1 MFYLLHH
8 AKGALVLSADD
19 RDQVVEWSRRQLGP
33 LARKASVIES
43 NRHEFEDMVERSG
56 TGLLAEASKG
66 CRPVMNITADLP
78 QGGTSACQKEMVF
91 SNAIMEQQRIAREA
105 IWH

>member
-8 AKGALVLSADD
+8 AKGALILSADD
-19 RDQVVEWSRRQLGP
+19 RGQVVEWSKRQLGP
-33 LARKASVIES
+33 LAQRASVIES

-56 TGLLAEASKG
+56 TGLLADALKG
-66 CRPVMNITADLP
+66 CRPVMNITADLR
-78 QGGTSACQKEMVF
+78 QGGTSTYQKEMVF
-91 SNAIMEQQRIAREA
+91 SNAIMEQQEIAREA

>member
-8 AKGALVLSADD
+8 AKGALILSADD
-19 RDQVVEWSRRQLGP
+19 RDQVVEWSKRQLGP
-33 LARKASVIES
+33 QARKASVIES
-43 NRHEFEDMVERSG
+43 NHHDFENVVERSG
-56 TGLLAEASKG
+56 TGLLADTSKG

-78 QGGTSACQKEMVF
+78 QGGKIGFQKEMEF
-91 SNAIMEQQRIAREA
+91 SDAIIAQQKFAREA